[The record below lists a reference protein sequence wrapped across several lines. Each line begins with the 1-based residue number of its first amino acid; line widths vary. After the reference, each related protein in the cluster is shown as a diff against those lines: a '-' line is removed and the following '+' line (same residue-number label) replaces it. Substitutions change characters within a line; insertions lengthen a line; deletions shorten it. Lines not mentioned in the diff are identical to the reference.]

1 MGNRRKAREFAIKVL
16 FHMEFNPGVPEE
28 TFKLIVENFGV
39 DPSIQS
45 FAEELV
51 LGVYE
56 NKKKLDD
63 VIRKSSKN
71 WKLERMSRADRSIL
85 RLGAFEIL
93 FRQDIPPKVSIDEAV
108 ELGKRYGTDD
118 SSAFINGIL
127 DNIYN
132 FQVKRDS
139 NLNHGRNDQQD
150 LLKEKQ

>member
-1 MGNRRKAREFAIKVL
+1 MGNRRKAREFALKVL
-16 FHMEFNPGVPEE
+16 FHMEFNPGVPNE
-28 TFKLIVENFGV
+28 TFKLIAENFGL
-39 DPSIQS
+39 DASIRS

-51 LGVYE
+51 LGVFE

-108 ELGKRYGTDD
+108 ELGKKYSTDD

-132 FQVKRDS
+132 LHIKKNNKIFKDKK
-139 NLNHGRNDQQD
+139 DQLD
-150 LLKEKQ
+150 LLKPKQ

>member
-16 FHMEFNPGVPEE
+16 FHMEFNPGFPKE
-28 TFKLIVENFGV
+28 TFKLIGDNFGV
-39 DPSIQS
+39 AKSIQS

-51 LGVYE
+51 LGVCE
-56 NKKKLDD
+56 NKKKLDE

-71 WKLERMSRADRSIL
+71 WKLERMSHADRSIL

-108 ELGKRYGTDD
+108 ELGKKYGTDD
-118 SSAFINGIL
+118 SGAFINGLL

-132 FQVKRDS
+132 LYVK
-139 NLNHGRNDQQD
+139 GDQKQHQD
-150 LLKEKQ
+150 

>member
-1 MGNRRKAREFAIKVL
+1 MGTRRQAREFAIKVL
-16 FHMEFNPGVPEE
+16 FHMEFNPGVPKE

-39 DPSIQS
+39 DASIQS

-56 NKKKLDD
+56 NKRKLDD

-132 FQVKRDS
+132 LHVK
-139 NLNHGRNDQQD
+139 NDNKRHQG
-150 LLKEKQ
+150 